1 MSKKSRISE
10 SHSIA
15 DMLKLIEAAGSME
28 SLYRSIPFLQRV
40 FPGFKGTA
48 DKLAELKV
56 QAKDMLVP
64 DRFNDLFS
72 SVGWI
77 AYESMNLQTMKDAIT
92 VCESEGL
99 ETAEV
104 FLAEF
109 YDSETLKRGIQ
120 WFNGHPE
127 FRKRIRLAE
136 LARDDY
142 LQGRYHACVP
152 LILSLLDGLV
162 SDVSKHVGFFA
173 ENADLTAW
181 DCIAAHESGLQKLAS
196 LMTKGRNKTSEQ
208 TVSVP
213 YRHGILHGRELAF
226 DNRLVA
232 AKSWGAL
239 FAARDWA
246 VAISE
251 GKKVQPNPPDEPTW
265 GELFASVRKTQEFKR
280 KIDEWGPRTA
290 SDLEHLPHIGAAEA
304 LPGGSPERAVAEF
317 VENWSNGRFGLLAD
331 ALLYFTDTP
340 KGKKAGLAKQ
350 DFGERRPNSFRVVG
364 VEDQAASAARV
375 LVLAVFDGTAGPVE
389 IELSVRAIYQ
399 GENNTPLVRGDP
411 NGRWRIV
418 QNSFSSVLYRAD
430 L

>member
-1 MSKKSRISE
+1 MGKKSRVSE
-10 SHSIA
+10 NHSIA
-15 DMLKLIEAAGSME
+15 EMLQLIEAAGSIE
-28 SLYRSIPFLQRV
+28 SLYRSIPLLQRV

-48 DKLAELKV
+48 DKLAELKD

-77 AYESMNLQTMKDAIT
+77 AYESLNLQIMKDAIAI
-92 VCESEGL
+92 CERDGL
-99 ETAEV
+99 EVAEA
-104 FLAEF
+104 FLAES
-109 YDSETLKRGIQ
+109 YDSETLKWGIQ
-120 WFNGHPE
+120 WFNGHPK

-142 LQGRYHACVP
+142 LQGRYHASVP

-162 SDVSKHVGFFA
+162 TDVSKHVGFFA

-181 DCIAAHESGLQKLAS
+181 DCIAAHESGLQSLAS
-196 LMTKGRNKTSEQ
+196 LMTKGRNKTNEQ
-208 TVSVP
+208 PISIP

-232 AKSWGAL
+232 AKSWAAL

-251 GKKVQPNPPDEPTW
+251 GKKEPNPPHKPTW
-265 GELFASVRKTQEFKR
+265 RELFASVSKTQEFKR
-280 KIDEWGPRTA
+280 QIDEWSPRAA
-290 SDLEHLPHIGAAEA
+290 SELEHLPHSGVPSA
-304 LPGGSPERAVAEF
+304 LPERSPERAVAEF
-317 VENWSNGRFGLLAD
+317 IENWLNGRFGPLAD

-340 KGKKAGLAKQ
+340 KGKKAGLARQ

-364 VEDQAASAARV
+364 VEDQAASAAQV
-375 LVLAVFDGTAGPVE
+375 LVSAVFEGAAGPVE

-399 GENNTPLVRGDP
+399 GKNNDPLVRGDP
-411 NGRWRIV
+411 NGNWQIV

>member
-1 MSKKSRISE
+1 
-10 SHSIA
+10 
-15 DMLKLIEAAGSME
+15 MLQLIEAAGSIE
-28 SLYRSIPFLQRV
+28 SLYRSIPLLQRI

-48 DKLAELKV
+48 DKLAALKD

-64 DRFNDLFS
+64 DLFNDLFS

-92 VCESEGL
+92 ICEREGL
-99 ETAEV
+99 EAAEV
-104 FLAEF
+104 FLAES
-109 YDSETLKRGIQ
+109 YDSETLKWGIQ

-127 FRKRIRLAE
+127 FRKRIRLAQ

-142 LQGRYHACVP
+142 LQERYHACVP

-162 SDVSKHVGFFA
+162 TDVSKHVGFFA

-181 DCIAAHESGLQKLAS
+181 DCIAAHESGLQALAS
-196 LMTKGRNKTSEQ
+196 LMTKGRNKTNEQ
-208 TVSVP
+208 AVSVP

-226 DNRLVA
+226 DNRVVA
-232 AKSWGAL
+232 AKSWAAL

-246 VAISE
+246 VSISE
-251 GKKVQPNPPDEPTW
+251 GKKEPKPPEKPTW
-265 GELFASVRKTQEFKR
+265 GELFASLHKTQEFKR
-280 KIDEWGPRTA
+280 QIDEWSPRA
-290 SDLEHLPHIGAAEA
+290 DSELEHLPHCGAPSE
-304 LPGGSPERAVAEF
+304 LPEGSPERAVAEF
-317 VENWSNGRFGLLAD
+317 MDNWSNGRFGPLAD
-331 ALLYFTDTP
+331 SLLYFTDAP

-364 VEDQAASAARV
+364 VKDQAASAAQV
-375 LVLAVFDGTAGPVE
+375 SVSAVFDGTAGSVE

-399 GENNTPLVRGDP
+399 GENNDPLVRGDP
-411 NGRWRIV
+411 KGSWRIV

>member
-1 MSKKSRISE
+1 MGKKSRISE
-10 SHSIA
+10 NYSIA
-15 DMLKLIEAAGSME
+15 EMLQLIEAAGSIE
-28 SLYRSIPFLQRV
+28 SLYRSIPLLQRV

-48 DKLAELKV
+48 DKLAELKE

-92 VCESEGL
+92 ICEGGGL
-99 ETAEV
+99 DAAEV
-104 FLAEF
+104 FLAES
-109 YDSETLKRGIQ
+109 YDSETLKWGIQ

-162 SDVSKHVGFFA
+162 TDVSKHVGFFA

-181 DCIAAHESGLQKLAS
+181 DCIAAHESGLQSLAS
-196 LMTKGRNKTSEQ
+196 LMTKGRKKTNEQ
-208 TVSVP
+208 SVSVP

-226 DNRLVA
+226 DNRIVA
-232 AKSWGAL
+232 AKSWAAL

-246 VAISE
+246 IVISK
-251 GKKVQPNPPDEPTW
+251 GKKEPNPPREPTW
-265 GELFASVRKTQEFKR
+265 SELFASVRKNQEFKR
-280 KIDEWGPRTA
+280 QIDEWSPRAA
-290 SDLEHLPHIGAAEA
+290 SELEHLPHSGALEA
-304 LPGGSPERAVAEF
+304 LPEESPERAVAEF
-317 VENWSNGRFGLLAD
+317 MDNWSNGRFGPIAD
-331 ALLYFTDTP
+331 ALLYFTDTT
-340 KGKKAGLAKQ
+340 KGKKAGLARQ
-350 DFGERRPNSFRVVG
+350 DFGERRPNSFRITG
-364 VEDQAASAARV
+364 VEDQASSAAQV
-375 LVLAVFDGTAGPVE
+375 QVSAVFDGVAGSIE
-389 IELSVRAIYQ
+389 IELGVRAIYQ
-399 GENNTPLVRGDP
+399 GENNDPLVRGDP
-411 NGRWRIV
+411 NGSWRIV